1 MLNTRQVVWLWAVL
15 WAIMWTVLVIPTD
28 YPQPRVQSMIWPHS
42 GEGLVTGTRLWSW
55 PLSAAA
61 EETVIDACHLFPRN
75 PEWND
80 MLKHCNLQSVIH
92 IHYSFMLDSPLPTWQ
107 SDKIRNVNIA
117 APLWEI
123 GYRLDVVILIQVPFR
138 ARDLHG
144 RAPHCGHAKTWE
156 IALNTARIWALNPVP
171 QNLRSI

>member
-1 MLNTRQVVWLWAVL
+1 MFWSQKHEVL
-15 WAIMWTVLVIPTD
+15 DLPTKSDLSTHLDHCGEVMVRGWWGGGDRNKIVI
-28 YPQPRVQSMIWPHS
+28 R
-42 GEGLVTGTRLWSW
+42 R
-55 PLSAAA
+55 AAA

-107 SDKIRNVNIA
+107 SDKIRNVNIT

-123 GYRLDVVILIQVPFR
+123 GYRLDVVILGSGRFLSELEIYR
-138 ARDLHG
+138 AGSRTVEMPRLE
-144 RAPHCGHAKTWE
+144 R
-156 IALNTARIWALNPVP
+156 
-171 QNLRSI
+171 